1 MRHGDVLRVT
11 SRIAVSA
18 VALGAGLSQMPVTAA
33 PATLASTAATL
44 ALRAGAPAVGI
55 STAILKLLTMH
66 KAKLAVAGGLVILAG
81 TAALLWFHDSGNTV
95 AASTN
100 PIMPGIP
107 KIKLAS
113 VMVDDQ
119 DKALKFYTEVLG
131 FSKKWDVPTGEPG
144 GARWLTVVSPDE
156 PEGTEVLLEPLGF
169 PFARTYQKA
178 LFDAGMPL
186 TTFFTGDIR
195 KHVERLKSLNVKF
208 SQEPTT
214 AGPTTTAIFEDTC
227 GNRIQLVQTPVVT
240 VTNTATLKIKLNS
253 VLVDDVDKALK
264 FYTEALGFVKKRD
277 MPVANSRWITVVS
290 PEEPDGAELLLEP
303 TSFPAA
309 RTFREAVR
317 KAGIPLT
324 QLAVAN
330 ANDAYER
337 MTGRGVVFR
346 QKPAPMGPVT
356 LAVFEDNCGNL
367 IQLLQN

>member
-1 MRHGDVLRVT
+1 
-11 SRIAVSA
+11 VST
-18 VALGAGLSQMPVTAA
+18 VALGAGLSQVPVTAA
-33 PATLASTAATL
+33 PATLASTVATL
-44 ALRAGAPAVGI
+44 ALRAGVPAIGI
-55 STAILKLLTMH
+55 STAILKLLTAP
-66 KAKLAVAGGLVILAG
+66 KVKLAAAAVLAILGGI
-81 TAALLWFHDSGNTV
+81 AALLWTRQSGNAV

-100 PIMPGIP
+100 TFTPGVP

-119 DKALKFYTEVLG
+119 DKALRFYTEVLG
-131 FSKKWDVPTGEPG
+131 FRKRLDIPTGEPG

-156 PEGTEVLLEPLGF
+156 PEGTELLLEPMGF

-195 KHVERLKSLNVKF
+195 KHVERLKSLDVKF
-208 SQEPTT
+208 SQQPTT
-214 AGPTTTAIFEDTC
+214 VGPTTTAIFEDTC
-227 GNRIQLVQTPVVT
+227 GNRIQLVQTPSF
-240 VTNTATLKIKLNS
+240 TNTAALKIKLNS
-253 VLVDDVDKALK
+253 VLVDDLDKALK
-264 FYTEALGFVKKRD
+264 FYTETLGFVKKRD
-277 MPVANSRWITVVS
+277 MPVGNGRWITVVS
-290 PEEPDGAELLLEP
+290 PEEPNGAELLLEP

-309 RTFREAVR
+309 RTFQEAVR

-330 ANDAYER
+330 ANDAYAR

-346 QKPAPMGPVT
+346 QKPAPMGAVT
-356 LAVFEDNCGNL
+356 IAVIEDNCGNL